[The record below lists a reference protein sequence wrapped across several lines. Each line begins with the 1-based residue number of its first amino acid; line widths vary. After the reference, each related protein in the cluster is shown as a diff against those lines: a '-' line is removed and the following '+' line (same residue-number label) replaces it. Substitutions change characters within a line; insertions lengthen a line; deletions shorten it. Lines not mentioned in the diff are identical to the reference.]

1 MEKTKYPKITRILI
15 IIGATLVVVLL
26 VFRVILP
33 FIVKNV
39 VERKLT
45 EQLGAKTT
53 IGDVSLSLL
62 RGSATIREIIIDNPS
77 GFAPKPFLSVQKVF
91 VNIALTS
98 LLSTEMRIERV
109 DIHRLVLS
117 IQRTKEGLFNF
128 RHILKHLKSTSPP
141 SSEKP
146 VPVKAQPAKGI
157 FLNLFKAEEVQ
168 ISFEDYAFS
177 ESPILTELKDLAI
190 LLKSFRYPDTSSGTE
205 GEINIKGELAAT
217 KTSPMIINSTFQLGE
232 NPPITLT
239 SDSQEKVEDIYV
251 PHFNPYVRR
260 YGYIFT
266 SGIAAVTY
274 AGKTANGQIA
284 GLANARFE
292 KVQFEKSELKRST
305 LILGIPLHVLPRL
318 FQDPH
323 GTLELDLEVSG
334 DVSNPQVSWSKLSEQ
349 LLTKTLGNAFRTG
362 SIMLRK
368 PFDLIIGG
376 ITQSKKDE
384 SLLRKFKEMLN
395 SQSPTE
401 EKEEVQKGEQKDKLK
416 DFFKT
421 KLMDQL
427 NRLKKND

>member
-1 MEKTKYPKITRILI
+1 
-15 IIGATLVVVLL
+15 
-26 VFRVILP
+26 
-33 FIVKNV
+33 
-39 VERKLT
+39 
-45 EQLGAKTT
+45 
-53 IGDVSLSLL
+53 
-62 RGSATIREIIIDNPS
+62 
-77 GFAPKPFLSVQKVF
+77 
-91 VNIALTS
+91 
-98 LLSTEMRIERV
+98 
-109 DIHRLVLS
+109 
-117 IQRTKEGLFNF
+117 
-128 RHILKHLKSTSPP
+128 
-141 SSEKP
+141 
-146 VPVKAQPAKGI
+146 
-157 FLNLFKAEEVQ
+157 
-168 ISFEDYAFS
+168 
-177 ESPILTELKDLAI
+177 
-190 LLKSFRYPDTSSGTE
+190 
-205 GEINIKGELAAT
+205 
-217 KTSPMIINSTFQLGE
+217 MIINSTFQLGE

-274 AGKTANGQIA
+274 GSKTANGQIA

-305 LILGIPLHVLPRL
+305 LILGIPFTCPSSIISRPARN
-318 FQDPH
+318 F
-323 GTLELDLEVSG
+323 GAGLEVSG

-401 EKEEVQKGEQKDKLK
+401 EKEEVQKGEQKINLK
-416 DFFKT
+416 IS
-421 KLMDQL
+421 LRR
-427 NRLKKND
+427 N